1 MQSMAA
7 IVRRLPARVALTFLA
22 ALAIGALVGAC
33 GSGTASVRGSSH
45 GISLVARG
53 KQLYVS
59 QGCEDCHSLNGTP
72 GPGPTWK
79 GLYGS
84 RVHLTTGRIVVANA
98 AYLTKHI
105 VDPNAM
111 TVSGFPGSVM
121 SEAILSD
128 DLAQRPAAVR
138 SLVAFIESL
147 K

>member
-1 MQSMAA
+1 
-7 IVRRLPARVALTFLA
+7 
-22 ALAIGALVGAC
+22 
-33 GSGTASVRGSSH
+33 VRGSSH

>member
-1 MQSMAA
+1 MQPMAA
-7 IVRRLPARVALTFLA
+7 IVRRLPAQVALTFLA
-22 ALAIGALVGAC
+22 ALAIGGLVGAC
-33 GSGTASVRGSSH
+33 GSSTTSVHSSSQR
-45 GISLVARG
+45 ISLLARG

-59 QGCEDCHSLNGTP
+59 QGCEDCHSLSGTSDT
-72 GPGPTWK
+72 GPTWK
-79 GLYGS
+79 GLYDS

-105 VDPNAM
+105 VDPDAM

-121 SEAILSD
+121 SEAIQSD

-138 SLVAFIESL
+138 ALVAFIESL